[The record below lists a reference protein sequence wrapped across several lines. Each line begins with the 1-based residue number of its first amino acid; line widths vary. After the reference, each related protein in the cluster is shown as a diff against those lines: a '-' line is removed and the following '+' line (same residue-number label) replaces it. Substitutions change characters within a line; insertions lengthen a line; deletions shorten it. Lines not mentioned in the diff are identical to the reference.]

1 MDETHRAYWEL
12 WPMLDHV
19 IPFARGGD
27 SSDGNL
33 VSTSPLTNARKA
45 QFTPDE
51 VGLTLIDLEDLTDW
65 DGLLGWFM
73 DYVASN
79 PSILD
84 ARIPGASVKNWYR
97 AAQQSMVHC
106 PSL

>member
-1 MDETHRAYWEL
+1 
-12 WPMLDHV
+12 
-19 IPFARGGD
+19 
-27 SSDGNL
+27 
-33 VSTSPLTNARKA
+33 
-45 QFTPDE
+45 
-51 VGLTLIDLEDLTDW
+51 LTLIDLEDLTDW
-65 DGLLGWFM
+65 DGLFGWFM

-97 AAQQSMVHC
+97 AAQQSMVHR